1 MADKI
6 EKETLEASLNEKL
19 EKSKG
24 MVFAVAAVVI
34 VAIVAVA
41 VVATVKSKITEKGIE
56 QVDTISYI
64 LTNESKDLSD
74 SDIAARQ
81 KKALD
86 DLSSLTSKGGVVGL
100 RANML
105 AAEIKY
111 AQKNYSEARDFWLKA
126 VEVKK
131 NAYTAP
137 LCYYN
142 AAACSENLKDT
153 DGAIAY
159 YKAASEAEDFLL
171 VDHALFSLGRVN
183 ESAKKYDDAK
193 EAYNRLTSLHSSSK
207 WADLAKSRL
216 IALSIAGNIQ

>member
-6 EKETLEASLNEKL
+6 EKETLEVSLNRKL

-24 MVFAVAAVVI
+24 MVFAVCSVVI

-41 VVATVKSKITEKGIE
+41 VVAAVKSKITEKGIE
-56 QVDTISYI
+56 QVDTISYT

-81 KKALD
+81 NKALEE
-86 DLSSLTSKGGVVGL
+86 LSSFTSKKGVVGL

-105 AAEIKY
+105 SAEIKY

-126 VEVKK
+126 AEAKK
-131 NAYTAP
+131 NAYTEP

-142 AAACSENLKDT
+142 AAVCSENLSDT
-153 DGAIAY
+153 ESAISY
-159 YKAASEAEDFLL
+159 YKAASEKEDFLL
-171 VDHALFSLGRVN
+171 IDHALFSLGRVN
-183 ESAKKYDDAK
+183 EAAKKYDDAK
-193 EAYNRLTSLHSSSK
+193 AAYEKVGELHSSSK

-216 IALSIAGNIQ
+216 IALSIAGSIQ